1 MTKKVIGNKNKIDF
15 DDWIAMNQNSIDCEV
30 AESGMDREM
39 DFDREAFEFVKYNEY
54 LDSL

>member
-1 MTKKVIGNKNKIDF
+1 MTKRIIGNKNKIDF

-39 DFDREAFEFVKYNEY
+39 DFNREEFEFVKYNEY